1 MLSALMLSVTNKPYM
16 LCAAMLSVNYDECRY
31 AESRGAVVTDIQSKD
46 FWSRIHST
54 TFSS

>member
-46 FWSRIHST
+46 FWSRIHNT
-54 TFSS
+54 AFSS